1 VSLRRVAT
9 EAGQRNCNALQYHFG
24 TRELLI
30 DAIVEARMTPL
41 NQRRRALLEEALG
54 RTKGKPSAEDL
65 VVALVVPM
73 VEQLLDVERGS
84 SYVRFMGELFARGE
98 AKGALATPRPWN
110 DAFFETV
117 AHLRRALPSIPE
129 DVLGTRIFL
138 MAGQMVQGHG
148 SGRARGA
155 RPRRRRPV
163 GSRHA
168 LRGAAGGL
176 RGGCPGCAEPRL
188 AGGARGTRARRA
200 PACDEH
206 GGALVSRRVAI
217 VTGASSGIG
226 YATALQLAQGGFDVV
241 LSARR
246 EELLHEL
253 ARAVE
258 AHGAKAHVVAA
269 DLAEGADTTHLAQSA
284 LERFGEVDLLVNN
297 AGYGPPFP
305 LEQMDRDALRHVF
318 DVNLLAGMQLVG
330 ELTPMW
336 RARGGG
342 RVINMS
348 SLTRYVASP
357 VTSAYA
363 ATKAGMEAATRAL
376 RIELA
381 PWNVQLS
388 VIIPGFVDTPT
399 FDKAREAGREAR
411 EDRAN
416 PYQAYLER
424 LDGFAQTQL
433 VRAIS
438 PDAVARVVLKA
449 ANAKRPQERYFVPFS
464 SRVAALT
471 LGGMPASLDA
481 KRS

>member
-1 VSLRRVAT
+1 
-9 EAGQRNCNALQYHFG
+9 
-24 TRELLI
+24 
-30 DAIVEARMTPL
+30 M
-41 NQRRRALLEEALG
+41 
-54 RTKGKPSAEDL
+54 
-65 VVALVVPM
+65 
-73 VEQLLDVERGS
+73 
-84 SYVRFMGELFARGE
+84 
-98 AKGALATPRPWN
+98 
-110 DAFFETV
+110 
-117 AHLRRALPSIPE
+117 
-129 DVLGTRIFL
+129 
-138 MAGQMVQGHG
+138 
-148 SGRARGA
+148 
-155 RPRRRRPV
+155 
-163 GSRHA
+163 
-168 LRGAAGGL
+168 
-176 RGGCPGCAEPRL
+176 
-188 AGGARGTRARRA
+188 
-200 PACDEH
+200 
-206 GGALVSRRVAI
+206 SRRVAI

-226 YATALQLAQGGFDVV
+226 YATALQLAQGGFDLV

-246 EELLHEL
+246 EDLLREL

-258 AHGAKAHVVAA
+258 AHGATAHVVAA

-284 LERFGEVDLLVNN
+284 LERFGQVDLLVNN

-471 LGGMPASLDA
+471 LGGMPASLREAILKKLYRWEPDSTA
-481 KRS
+481 HRPRTP